1 MSEALRREWA
11 LLTGAGLAA
20 LSATA
25 FFRPTSI
32 AGSLPVWAWCS
43 WLLYRGLSDNRR
55 TGDTELL
62 PGLGAPTRMTMLR
75 GFLVAMA
82 SGFFQVPSVIAPA
95 YTAAAILD
103 GVDGRI
109 ARLRKRET
117 LLGSRLDME
126 VDAVG
131 ILIASLGG
139 IFLGKLPLGYAVIGL
154 ARYFFV
160 LGIAARKR
168 AGKPIRDLD
177 ASGLRRRLAGLQ
189 MGFLAAALWPQV
201 PQALSVAAAYPLG
214 AATLFMFLRDWLF
227 VSHRLRGAV

>member
-1 MSEALRREWA
+1 LKEALRRELA

-20 LSATA
+20 LLGAA
-25 FFRPTSI
+25 YFRPSSL

-43 WLLYRGLSDNRR
+43 WLLYRGLPDNRR
-55 TGDTELL
+55 DGDPELL
-62 PGLGAPTRMTMLR
+62 PKLGAPTRITMLR
-75 GFLVAMA
+75 GLLVSIA
-82 SGFFQVPSVIAPA
+82 SGFLPVPGVAAPA
-95 YTAAAILD
+95 YTVAAILD
-103 GVDGRI
+103 GVDGCV

-139 IFLGKLPLGYAVIGL
+139 ILLGKLPLGYAAIGL
-154 ARYFFV
+154 ARYLFV

-177 ASGLRRRLAGLQ
+177 ASGLRRLLAGLQ

-201 PQALSVAAAYPLG
+201 PPALSAAAAYPFG
-214 AATLFMFLRDWLF
+214 AASLFMFLRDWLF
-227 VSHRLRGAV
+227 VSHRLR

>member
-1 MSEALRREWA
+1 LNEALRREWA

-20 LSATA
+20 LSAAA
-25 FFRPTSI
+25 FFRPSSI

-43 WLLYRGLSDNRR
+43 SLLYRFLPDNRR
-55 TGDTELL
+55 AGDPELL
-62 PGLGAPTRMTMLR
+62 PALGAPTHITMFR
-75 GFLVAMA
+75 GFLVALA
-82 SGFFQVPSVIAPA
+82 SGFFLVPSVMAPA

-109 ARLRKRET
+109 ARLRKQET

-126 VDAVG
+126 VDAAG

-139 IFLGKLPLGYAVIGL
+139 IFLSKLPLWYAAIGL
-154 ARYFFV
+154 ARYLFV

-168 AGKPIRDLD
+168 AGKPARDLD
-177 ASGLRRRLAGLQ
+177 ASSLRRLLAGLQ

-201 PQALSVAAAYPLG
+201 PKALSLAAAYPFG

-227 VSHRLRGAV
+227 VSQRFR